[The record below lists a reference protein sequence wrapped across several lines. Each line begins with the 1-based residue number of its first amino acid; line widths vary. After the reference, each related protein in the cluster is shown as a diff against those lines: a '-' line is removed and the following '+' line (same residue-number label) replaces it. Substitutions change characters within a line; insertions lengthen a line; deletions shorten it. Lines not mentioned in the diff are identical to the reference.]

1 MFVRGKRIISAGHR
15 GGPRPTLDTAAQTVT
30 ASANRRRTREQAEEH
45 MTSIKH
51 VGVVGAGQMGRGITE
66 VCARAGLHVTLCDV
80 TEDRARAGLTGVADS
95 LLKAEK
101 HGAIGPEDRAH
112 ALAGISVTADLS
124 RLSGA
129 DLVIEAAVEDER
141 AKTELFQQLDKVV
154 TNPSAVL
161 ASNTSSIPIAR
172 LAAVTGRPQAVVG
185 LHFFNPVPAMPLVE
199 VIPSMQTSRATEQR
213 VRAFAAETLGKKTIV
228 TQDRAGFVVNSL
240 LIPYLLAAVR
250 MVGSGTATAEDIDT
264 GMTAGC
270 AHPMGPLR
278 LADLIGLD
286 TVAAIGEA
294 LYEEYREP
302 LYAPPPLLR
311 RMVESGL
318 LGRKSGQG
326 FFNYQAA

>member
-1 MFVRGKRIISAGHR
+1 M
-15 GGPRPTLDTAAQTVT
+15 TAI
-30 ASANRRRTREQAEEH
+30 E
-45 MTSIKH
+45 H
-51 VGVVGAGQMGRGITE
+51 VGVVGAGQMGRGIAE
-66 VCARAGLHVTLCDV
+66 VCARAGLRVTLCDV
-80 TEDRARAGLTGVADS
+80 TEERARAGLAGVADS

-101 HGAIGPEDRAH
+101 RGAVGPEERAL
-112 ALAGISVTADLS
+112 ALAGISVTGDLS
-124 RLSGA
+124 RLGGA

-141 AKTELFQQLDKVV
+141 AKTALFRQLGEVV
-154 TNPSAVL
+154 TDPATVL

-172 LAAVTGRPQAVVG
+172 LAAAAGRPEAVVG
-185 LHFFNPVPAMPLVE
+185 LHFFNPVPVMPLVE
-199 VIPSMQTSRATEQR
+199 IIPGLHTSKDTEAR
-213 VRAFAAETLGKKTIV
+213 VRAFAGETLGKKTIV

-250 MVGSGTATAEDIDT
+250 MVGSGTASAEDIDT
-264 GMTAGC
+264 GMTSGC
-270 AHPMGPLR
+270 AHPMGPLH

-326 FFNYQAA
+326 FFTYQPA

>member
-1 MFVRGKRIISAGHR
+1 M
-15 GGPRPTLDTAAQTVT
+15 TAIT
-30 ASANRRRTREQAEEH
+30 
-45 MTSIKH
+45 H

-66 VCARAGLHVTLCDV
+66 VCARAGLQVTLCDV
-80 TEDRARAGLTGVADS
+80 TEDRARAGLAGVADS

-101 HGAIGPEDRAH
+101 RGAVAPEDRAH
-112 ALAGISVTADLS
+112 ALAGISVTEDLS
-124 RLSGA
+124 RLGGA

-141 AKTELFQQLDKVV
+141 AKTALFRQLGEVV
-154 TNPSAVL
+154 TDPAAVL

-172 LAAVTGRPQAVVG
+172 LAAAAGRPETVIG
-185 LHFFNPVPAMPLVE
+185 LHFFNPAPVMPLVE
-199 VIPSMQTSRATEQR
+199 IVPSLHTSESTELR
-213 VRAFAAETLGKKTIV
+213 VRAFAGGILGKRTIV
-228 TQDRAGFVVNSL
+228 AQDRAGFVVNSL
-240 LIPYLLAAVR
+240 LVPYLLAAVR
-250 MVGSGTATAEDIDT
+250 MVASGTATAEDIDT

-318 LGRKSGQG
+318 LGRKSGRG
-326 FFNYQAA
+326 FFDYQPA

>member
-1 MFVRGKRIISAGHR
+1 
-15 GGPRPTLDTAAQTVT
+15 
-30 ASANRRRTREQAEEH
+30 
-45 MTSIKH
+45 MTSIKQ

-66 VCARAGLHVTLCDV
+66 VCARAGLDVMLCDV
-80 TEDRARAGLTGVADS
+80 TEDRARAGLAGVADS
-95 LLKAEK
+95 MLKAEQR
-101 HGAIGPEDRAH
+101 GTITPDDRAH
-112 ALAGISVTADLS
+112 VLAGISVTGDLS

-129 DLVIEAAVEDER
+129 DLVIEAAVEDEQ
-141 AKTELFQQLDKVV
+141 AKTALFRQLDEV
-154 TNPSAVL
+154 TDPAAVL
-161 ASNTSSIPIAR
+161 ASNTSSIPIAK
-172 LAAVTGRPQAVVG
+172 LAAVTRRPEAVVG
-185 LHFFNPVPAMPLVE
+185 LHFFNPVPVMPLVE
-199 VIPSMQTSRATEQR
+199 VIPSLHTSKATELR
-213 VRAFAAETLGKKTIV
+213 VRAFAGEILGKQTI
-228 TQDRAGFVVNSL
+228 TAPDRAGFVVNSL
-240 LIPYLLAAVR
+240 LVPYLLAAVR
-250 MVGSGTATAEDIDT
+250 MVGTGTATAEDIDT

-326 FFNYQAA
+326 FFSYQAA

>member
-1 MFVRGKRIISAGHR
+1 
-15 GGPRPTLDTAAQTVT
+15 
-30 ASANRRRTREQAEEH
+30 

-80 TEDRARAGLTGVADS
+80 TEDRARAGLAGVADS
-95 LLKAEK
+95 LLEAEK
-101 HGAIGPEDRAH
+101 RGVVAPGDRAP
-112 ALAGISVTADLS
+112 ALARISVTDDLS
-124 RLSGA
+124 RLGGA
-129 DLVIEAAVEDER
+129 DLVIEAAVEDEQ
-141 AKTELFQQLDKVV
+141 AKTALFRQLGEVV
-154 TNPSAVL
+154 TDPAAVL

-172 LAAVTGRPQAVVG
+172 LGAAAGRPGAVVG
-185 LHFFNPVPAMPLVE
+185 LHFFNPVPVMPLVE
-199 VIPSMQTSRATEQR
+199 VIPSLHTSKATEER
-213 VRAFAAETLGKKTIV
+213 VRAFAAEVLGKKAIV

-250 MVGSGTATAEDIDT
+250 MVASGTATAEDIDT

-326 FFNYQAA
+326 FFGYQPA

>member
-1 MFVRGKRIISAGHR
+1 
-15 GGPRPTLDTAAQTVT
+15 
-30 ASANRRRTREQAEEH
+30 

-51 VGVVGAGQMGRGITE
+51 VGVVGAGQMGRGIAE

-80 TEDRARAGLTGVADS
+80 TEDRARAGLVGVADS

-101 HGAIGPEDRAH
+101 RGTIAPEERAH
-112 ALAGISVTADLS
+112 ALAGISVTADLA
-124 RLSGA
+124 RLAAA
-129 DLVIEAAVEDER
+129 DLVIEAAVEDES
-141 AKTELFQQLDKVV
+141 AKTALFRQLDEMV
-154 TNPSAVL
+154 TDPAAIL

-172 LAAVTGRPQAVVG
+172 LAAVTRRPEAVVG
-185 LHFFNPVPAMPLVE
+185 LHFFNPVPVMPLVE
-199 VIPSMQTSRATEQR
+199 VIPSLQTSKATELRAQ
-213 VRAFAAETLGKKTIV
+213 AFAGETLGKTTVV

-240 LIPYLLAAVR
+240 LVPYLLAAVR
-250 MVGSGTATAEDIDT
+250 MVGSGAATAQDIDT

-270 AHPMGPLR
+270 AHPMGPLH

-326 FFNYQAA
+326 FFNYRAA

>member
-1 MFVRGKRIISAGHR
+1 
-15 GGPRPTLDTAAQTVT
+15 
-30 ASANRRRTREQAEEH
+30 

-51 VGVVGAGQMGRGITE
+51 VGVVGAGQMGQGITE
-66 VCARAGLHVTLCDV
+66 VCARAGLHVTLCDT
-80 TEDRARAGLTGVADS
+80 TEDRARAGLGAVADS
-95 LLKAEK
+95 LLRAEK
-101 HGAIGPEDRAH
+101 RGTITPDDRAH
-112 ALAGISVTADLS
+112 ALAGISATADLS

-141 AKTELFQQLDKVV
+141 AKTALFRRLDEVV
-154 TNPSAVL
+154 ADPNAVL

-172 LAAVTGRPQAVVG
+172 LAAATGRPHAVVG
-185 LHFFNPVPAMPLVE
+185 LHFFNPVPVMPLVE
-199 VIPSMQTSRATEQR
+199 VIPALQTSKATELR
-213 VRAFAAETLGKKTIV
+213 VRAFAGELLGKKTV
-228 TQDRAGFVVNSL
+228 LAQDRAGFVVNSL

-294 LYEEYREP
+294 LYEEHREP

-318 LGRKSGQG
+318 LGRKSGEG
-326 FFNYQAA
+326 FFRYRAA

>member
-1 MFVRGKRIISAGHR
+1 M
-15 GGPRPTLDTAAQTVT
+15 TV
-30 ASANRRRTREQAEEH
+30 
-45 MTSIKH
+45 IKH
-51 VGVVGAGQMGRGITE
+51 VGVVGAGQMGRGIAE
-66 VCARAGLHVTLCDV
+66 VCARAGVHVTLCDA
-80 TEDRARAGLTGVADS
+80 TEDRARAGLAGIADS

-101 HGAIGPEDRAH
+101 FGAITSEDRAH
-112 ALAGISVTADLS
+112 ALAGISVSGDLS

-129 DLVIEAAVEDER
+129 DLVIEAAVEDEQ
-141 AKTELFQQLDKVV
+141 AKTALFRQLGKVV
-154 TNPSAVL
+154 TDPAAVL
-161 ASNTSSIPIAR
+161 ASNTSSIPITR
-172 LAAVTGRPQAVVG
+172 LGVAAGRPEAVVG
-185 LHFFNPVPAMPLVE
+185 LHFFNPVPVMPLVE
-199 VIPSMQTSRATEQR
+199 VIPSLHTSKATTLR
-213 VRAFAAETLGKKTIV
+213 VRAFADEVLGKRTILA
-228 TQDRAGFVVNSL
+228 QDRAGFVVNSL

-318 LGRKSGQG
+318 LGRKSGRG
-326 FFNYQAA
+326 FFTYQTA

>member
-1 MFVRGKRIISAGHR
+1 V
-15 GGPRPTLDTAAQTVT
+15 AASVD
-30 ASANRRRTREQAEEH
+30 RRRALQQAEEH

-66 VCARAGLHVTLCDV
+66 VCARAGVHVTLCDV
-80 TEDRARAGLTGVADS
+80 TEDRARAGLAGVADS

-101 HGAIGPEDRAH
+101 RGTIAPGDRARV
-112 ALAGISVTADLS
+112 LAGISVTADLS
-124 RLSGA
+124 RLAGA
-129 DLVIEAAVEDER
+129 DLVVEAAVENEQ
-141 AKTELFQQLDKVV
+141 AKTALFRQLDEIV
-154 TNPSAVL
+154 TDPAAIL

-172 LAAVTGRPQAVVG
+172 LASATGRPEAVIG
-185 LHFFNPVPAMPLVE
+185 LHFFNPVPVMPLVE
-199 VIPSMQTSRATEQR
+199 VIPSLQTSKATELS
-213 VRAFAAETLGKKTIV
+213 VRAFAGEVLGKKTIV

-240 LIPYLLAAVR
+240 LVPYLLAAVR
-250 MVGSGTATAEDIDT
+250 MVSSGTATAEDIDT

-326 FFNYQAA
+326 FFSYQAA

>member
-1 MFVRGKRIISAGHR
+1 M
-15 GGPRPTLDTAAQTVT
+15 TAI
-30 ASANRRRTREQAEEH
+30 E
-45 MTSIKH
+45 H
-51 VGVVGAGQMGRGITE
+51 VGVVGAGQMGRGIAE
-66 VCARAGLHVTLCDV
+66 VCARAGLRVTLCDV
-80 TEDRARAGLTGVADS
+80 TEERARAGLAGVADS

-101 HGAIGPEDRAH
+101 RGSVGPEERAL
-112 ALAGISVTADLS
+112 ALAGISVTGDLS
-124 RLSGA
+124 RLGGA

-141 AKTELFQQLDKVV
+141 AKTALFRQLGEVV
-154 TNPSAVL
+154 TDPAAVL

-172 LAAVTGRPQAVVG
+172 LGAAAGRPEAVVG
-185 LHFFNPVPAMPLVE
+185 LHFFNPVPVMPLVE
-199 VIPSMQTSRATEQR
+199 IIPSLHTSKATEAR
-213 VRAFAAETLGKKTIV
+213 VRDFAGETLGKKTIV

-250 MVGSGTATAEDIDT
+250 MVGSGTASAEDIDT
-264 GMTAGC
+264 GMTSGC
-270 AHPMGPLR
+270 AHPMGPLH

-326 FFNYQAA
+326 FFTYQPA

>member
-1 MFVRGKRIISAGHR
+1 M
-15 GGPRPTLDTAAQTVT
+15 TA
-30 ASANRRRTREQAEEH
+30 
-45 MTSIKH
+45 IKH
-51 VGVVGAGQMGRGITE
+51 VGIVGAGQMGRGIAE
-66 VCARAGLHVTLCDV
+66 VCARAGLSVTVSDT
-80 TEDRARAGLTGVADS
+80 TEDRARAGLVGVADS

-101 HGAIGPEDRAH
+101 KGTLTAEDRAH

-124 RLSGA
+124 RLAGA

-141 AKTELFQQLDKVV
+141 AKTALFRRLDEVV
-154 TNPSAVL
+154 ADPAAVL

-172 LAAVTGRPQAVVG
+172 LAAATGRPQSVVG
-185 LHFFNPVPAMPLVE
+185 LHFFNPVPVLPLVE
-199 VIPSMQTSRATEQR
+199 VIPSLHTSKATELR
-213 VRAFAAETLGKKTIV
+213 VRAFAGEVLGKKTILA
-228 TQDRAGFVVNSL
+228 QDRAGFVVNSL
-240 LIPYLLAAVR
+240 LVPYLLAAVR
-250 MVGSGTATAEDIDT
+250 MVSSGTATAEDIDT
-264 GMTAGC
+264 GMTSGC

-326 FFNYQAA
+326 FFNYRAA

>member
-1 MFVRGKRIISAGHR
+1 
-15 GGPRPTLDTAAQTVT
+15 
-30 ASANRRRTREQAEEH
+30 

-66 VCARAGLHVTLCDV
+66 VCARAGLQVTLCDV
-80 TEDRARAGLTGVADS
+80 TEDRARAGLAGVADS

-101 HGAIGPEDRAH
+101 RGAITPDDRAH
-112 ALAGISVTADLS
+112 ALAGISVTADLTG
-124 RLSGA
+124 LSGS

-141 AKTELFQQLDKVV
+141 AKTALFRQLDEVV
-154 TNPSAVL
+154 TDPAAVL

-172 LAAVTGRPQAVVG
+172 LAAATGRPEAVVG
-185 LHFFNPVPAMPLVE
+185 LHFFNPVPVLPLVE
-199 VIPSMQTSRATEQR
+199 VIPSLHTSKATELR
-213 VRAFAAETLGKKTIV
+213 VRAFAGEILGKKTIV
-228 TQDRAGFVVNSL
+228 AEDRAGFVVNSL
-240 LIPYLLAAVR
+240 LVPYLLAAVR
-250 MVGSGTATAEDIDT
+250 MVSSGTATAEDIDT

-302 LYAPPPLLR
+302 LYAPPP
-311 RMVESGL
+311 VAAPD
-318 LGRKSGQG
+318 GRIGAAGPEVGTG
-326 FFNYQAA
+326 FFSYQAA

>member
-1 MFVRGKRIISAGHR
+1 
-15 GGPRPTLDTAAQTVT
+15 
-30 ASANRRRTREQAEEH
+30 

-51 VGVVGAGQMGRGITE
+51 VGVVGAGQMGRGIAE

-80 TEDRARAGLTGVADS
+80 SEDRARAGLVGVADS
-95 LLKAEK
+95 LLKAERR
-101 HGAIGPEDRAH
+101 GSVTSGDRAH
-112 ALAGISVTADLS
+112 ALTRISVGADLS
-124 RLSGA
+124 SLAGA
-129 DLVIEAAVEDER
+129 DLVVEAAVEDEH
-141 AKTELFQQLDKVV
+141 AKTELFRQLDKVAG
-154 TNPSAVL
+154 PGAVL
-161 ASNTSSIPIAR
+161 ATNTSSIPIAR
-172 LAAVTGRPQAVVG
+172 IAAATGRPESVIG
-185 LHFFNPVPAMPLVE
+185 LHFFNPVPVMPLVE
-199 VIPSMQTSRATEQR
+199 VIPSLHTSQATRQR
-213 VRAFAAETLGKKTIV
+213 VRAFADEVLGKQAIV

-250 MVGSGTATAEDIDT
+250 MVGSGAATAEDIDT

-270 AHPMGPLR
+270 AHPMGPLH

-326 FFNYQAA
+326 FFDYQPA

>member
-1 MFVRGKRIISAGHR
+1 
-15 GGPRPTLDTAAQTVT
+15 
-30 ASANRRRTREQAEEH
+30 
-45 MTSIKH
+45 MTSIKR

-66 VCARAGLHVTLCDV
+66 VCSRAGLRVTLCDV
-80 TEDRARAGLTGVADS
+80 TEDRARAGLTGVANS

-101 HGAIGPEDRAH
+101 RGTVTSEERAH

-124 RLSGA
+124 LLAEA
-129 DLVIEAAVEDER
+129 DLVIEAAVEDEQ
-141 AKTELFQQLDKVV
+141 AKTALFQRLDEV
-154 TNPSAVL
+154 TDPSAVL

-172 LAAVTGRPQAVVG
+172 LAAATGRPHAVVG
-185 LHFFNPVPAMPLVE
+185 LHFFNPVPLMPLVE
-199 VIPSMQTSRATEQR
+199 IIPTVHTSEATELR
-213 VRAFAAETLGKKTIV
+213 VREFAGDTLGKTTIV
-228 TQDRAGFVVNSL
+228 AQDRAGFVVNSL
-240 LIPYLLAAVR
+240 LVPYLLAAVR

-270 AHPMGPLR
+270 AHPMGPLH

-302 LYAPPPLLR
+302 LYSPPPSLR

-326 FFNYQAA
+326 FFDYRAA

>member
-1 MFVRGKRIISAGHR
+1 
-15 GGPRPTLDTAAQTVT
+15 
-30 ASANRRRTREQAEEH
+30 

-66 VCARAGLHVTLCDV
+66 VCARAGLRVTLCDV
-80 TEDRARAGLTGVADS
+80 TEDRSRAGLAGVADS

-101 HGAIGPEDRAH
+101 RGALTSEDRAH
-112 ALAGISVTADLS
+112 ALAGITVAADLS
-124 RLSGA
+124 CLSGA

-141 AKTELFQQLDKVV
+141 AKTALFRQLDEVV
-154 TNPSAVL
+154 TNPAAVL

-172 LAAVTGRPQAVVG
+172 LAAATGRPESVIG
-185 LHFFNPVPAMPLVE
+185 LHFFNPVPVMPLVE
-199 VIPSMQTSRATEQR
+199 IIPSLHTSKATELR
-213 VRAFAAETLGKKTIV
+213 VRAFADEALGKKAIV

-240 LIPYLLAAVR
+240 LVPYLLAAVR
-250 MVGSGTATAEDIDT
+250 MVGSGAATAEDIDT

>member
-1 MFVRGKRIISAGHR
+1 
-15 GGPRPTLDTAAQTVT
+15 
-30 ASANRRRTREQAEEH
+30 

-66 VCARAGLHVTLCDV
+66 VCARAGLRVTLCDV
-80 TEDRARAGLTGVADS
+80 TEDRARAGLAGVADS
-95 LLKAEK
+95 LLKKEK
-101 HGAIGPEDRAH
+101 RGALTSDGRAR
-112 ALAGISVTADLS
+112 ALAGISVTEDLS

-129 DLVIEAAVEDER
+129 DLVVEAAVEDEQAKR
-141 AKTELFQQLDKVV
+141 ALFRQLDEVV
-154 TNPSAVL
+154 THPDAVL

-172 LAAVTGRPQAVVG
+172 LAAVTRRPETVVG
-185 LHFFNPVPAMPLVE
+185 VHFFNPVPEMPLVE
-199 VIPSMQTSRATEQR
+199 VIPSLHTSKATELR
-213 VRAFAAETLGKKTIV
+213 MCAFAGETLGKTTIV

-250 MVGSGTATAEDIDT
+250 MVSSGTATAEDIDT

-278 LADLIGLD
+278 LADFIGLD

-326 FFNYQAA
+326 FFSYRAA

>member
-1 MFVRGKRIISAGHR
+1 M
-15 GGPRPTLDTAAQTVT
+15 TAI
-30 ASANRRRTREQAEEH
+30 E
-45 MTSIKH
+45 H

-66 VCARAGLHVTLCDV
+66 VCARAGIPVTLCDV
-80 TEDRARAGLTGVADS
+80 TEDRARAGLAGVADS

-101 HGAIGPEDRAH
+101 RGAVTPEERAH
-112 ALAGISVTADLS
+112 ALAGISVTGDLS
-124 RLSGA
+124 RLGGA

-141 AKTELFQQLDKVV
+141 TKTALFRQLGDIV
-154 TNPSAVL
+154 TDPEAVL

-172 LAAVTGRPQAVVG
+172 LAAAAGRPETVIG
-185 LHFFNPVPAMPLVE
+185 LHFFNPVPVMPLVE
-199 VIPSMQTSRATEQR
+199 IVPSLHTSASTEQR
-213 VRAFAAETLGKKTIV
+213 VRAFADDVLGKTTIV
-228 TQDRAGFVVNSL
+228 AQDRAGFVVNSL

-250 MVGSGTATAEDIDT
+250 MVASGTATAEDIDT

-318 LGRKSGQG
+318 LGRKSGRG
-326 FFNYQAA
+326 FFDYQPA

>member
-1 MFVRGKRIISAGHR
+1 M
-15 GGPRPTLDTAAQTVT
+15 TAIE
-30 ASANRRRTREQAEEH
+30 N
-45 MTSIKH
+45 

-66 VCARAGLHVTLCDV
+66 VCARAGLRVTLCDV
-80 TEDRARAGLTGVADS
+80 TEDRARAGLAGVADS
-95 LLKAEK
+95 LLRAEK
-101 HGAIGPEDRAH
+101 RGALAPEDRAQ
-112 ALAGISVTADLS
+112 ALAGISVTGDLS
-124 RLSGA
+124 RLGGT

-141 AKTELFQQLDKVV
+141 AKTALFRQLGEV
-154 TNPSAVL
+154 TDPATVL

-172 LAAVTGRPQAVVG
+172 LAAAAGRPETVIG
-185 LHFFNPVPAMPLVE
+185 LHFFNPVPVMPLVE
-199 VIPSMQTSRATEQR
+199 VVPSLHTSQATEQR
-213 VRAFAAETLGKKTIV
+213 VRAFAGETLGKRTIV
-228 TQDRAGFVVNSL
+228 AQDRAGFVVNSL

-318 LGRKSGQG
+318 LGRKSGRG
-326 FFNYQAA
+326 FFDYRAA

>member
-1 MFVRGKRIISAGHR
+1 M
-15 GGPRPTLDTAAQTVT
+15 TA
-30 ASANRRRTREQAEEH
+30 
-45 MTSIKH
+45 IKH

-66 VCARAGLHVTLCDV
+66 VCALAGLHVTLCDV
-80 TEDRARAGLTGVADS
+80 SEDRARAGLAGVADS

-101 HGAIGPEDRAH
+101 RGAVTPGDRAL
-112 ALAGISVTADLS
+112 ALAGVSATDDLS
-124 RLSGA
+124 RLARA
-129 DLVIEAAVEDER
+129 DLVIEAAVEDEG
-141 AKTELFQQLDKVV
+141 AKTELFRQLDKVMH
-154 TNPSAVL
+154 PAAVL

-172 LAAVTGRPQAVVG
+172 LAAATGRPEAVVG
-185 LHFFNPVPAMPLVE
+185 LHFFNPVPVMPLVE
-199 VIPSMQTSRATEQR
+199 VIPSLHTSRDTELR
-213 VRAFAAETLGKKTIV
+213 VRAFAGEILGKKTV
-228 TQDRAGFVVNSL
+228 VAQDRAGFVVNSL
-240 LIPYLLAAVR
+240 LVPYLLAAVR
-250 MVGSGTATAEDIDT
+250 MVSSGTATAEDIDT

-326 FFNYQAA
+326 FFDYRVA

>member
-1 MFVRGKRIISAGHR
+1 
-15 GGPRPTLDTAAQTVT
+15 
-30 ASANRRRTREQAEEH
+30 

-80 TEDRARAGLTGVADS
+80 TEDRARAGLAGVADS
-95 LLKAEK
+95 LLKAEQR
-101 HGAIGPEDRAH
+101 GAITPEDRTH
-112 ALAGISVTADLS
+112 ALAGLSATADLS
-124 RLSGA
+124 LMAGA
-129 DLVIEAAVEDER
+129 DLVVEAAVENEQ
-141 AKTELFQQLDKVV
+141 AKTALFRQLGEVV
-154 TNPSAVL
+154 TDPAAIL

-172 LAAVTGRPQAVVG
+172 LGAATGRPEAVIG
-185 LHFFNPVPAMPLVE
+185 LHFFNPVPVMPLVE
-199 VIPSMQTSRATEQR
+199 VIPSLHTSKATELR
-213 VRAFAAETLGKKTIV
+213 ARAFAGEVLGKKTIV

-302 LYAPPPLLR
+302 QYAPPPLLR

-326 FFNYQAA
+326 FFSYQAA

>member
-1 MFVRGKRIISAGHR
+1 
-15 GGPRPTLDTAAQTVT
+15 
-30 ASANRRRTREQAEEH
+30 

-66 VCARAGLHVTLCDV
+66 VCARAGLRVTLCDV
-80 TEDRARAGLTGVADS
+80 TEDRARAGLAGVADS

-101 HGAIGPEDRAH
+101 RSTLTSQDRAH
-112 ALAGISVTADLS
+112 ALAGISATADLS
-124 RLSGA
+124 RLAGA
-129 DLVIEAAVEDER
+129 DLVIEAAVEDEQ
-141 AKTELFQQLDKVV
+141 AKTALFRRLDGIL
-154 TNPSAVL
+154 TDPAAVL

-172 LAAVTGRPQAVVG
+172 LAAATGRPEAVVG
-185 LHFFNPVPAMPLVE
+185 LHFFNPVPVMPLVE
-199 VIPSMQTSRATEQR
+199 VIPSLHTSEATRTR
-213 VRAFAAETLGKKTIV
+213 VRDFADGILGKKTIV
-228 TQDRAGFVVNSL
+228 AQDRAGFVVNSL

-270 AHPMGPLR
+270 AHPMGPLH

-302 LYAPPPLLR
+302 LYAAPPLLR

-326 FFNYQAA
+326 FFDYQSA

>member
-1 MFVRGKRIISAGHR
+1 M
-15 GGPRPTLDTAAQTVT
+15 TA
-30 ASANRRRTREQAEEH
+30 
-45 MTSIKH
+45 IKH

-80 TEDRARAGLTGVADS
+80 TEDRARAGLAGVADS

-101 HGAIGPEDRAH
+101 RGAVTSEERAH
-112 ALAGISVTADLS
+112 ALAGISVTGDLS
-124 RLSGA
+124 RLGGA
-129 DLVIEAAVEDER
+129 DLVIEAAVEDEQ
-141 AKTELFQQLDKVV
+141 AKTALFRQLGDIV
-154 TNPSAVL
+154 TDPAAVL

-172 LAAVTGRPQAVVG
+172 LAAAAGRPETVIG
-185 LHFFNPVPAMPLVE
+185 LHFFNPVPVMPLVE
-199 VIPSMQTSRATEQR
+199 IVPCLHTSRSTELR
-213 VRAFAAETLGKKTIV
+213 VRAFADDVLCKRTIV
-228 TQDRAGFVVNSL
+228 AQDRAGFVVNSL

-250 MVGSGTATAEDIDT
+250 MVASGTATAQDIDT

-326 FFNYQAA
+326 FFDYQPA

>member
-1 MFVRGKRIISAGHR
+1 M
-15 GGPRPTLDTAAQTVT
+15 TAI
-30 ASANRRRTREQAEEH
+30 R
-45 MTSIKH
+45 H

-80 TEDRARAGLTGVADS
+80 TEDRARAGLAGVADS

-101 HGAIGPEDRAH
+101 RGALRSEERAH
-112 ALAGISVTADLS
+112 ALAGVSVTGDLS
-124 RLSGA
+124 RLAGA
-129 DLVIEAAVEDER
+129 DLVIEAAVEDEQ
-141 AKTELFQQLDKVV
+141 AKTALFRRLGEMT
-154 TNPSAVL
+154 TNPTAVL

-172 LAAVTGRPQAVVG
+172 LAAAAGRPDTVVG

-199 VIPSMQTSRATEQR
+199 VIPSLHTSKATELR
-213 VRAFAAETLGKKTIV
+213 VRAFAGEILGKKTIV
-228 TQDRAGFVVNSL
+228 AQDRAGFVVNSL
-240 LIPYLLAAVR
+240 LIPYLLSAVR

-270 AHPMGPLR
+270 AHPMGPLH

-302 LYAPPPLLR
+302 LYSPPPLLR

-318 LGRKSGQG
+318 LGRKSGRG
-326 FFNYQAA
+326 FFDYRAA